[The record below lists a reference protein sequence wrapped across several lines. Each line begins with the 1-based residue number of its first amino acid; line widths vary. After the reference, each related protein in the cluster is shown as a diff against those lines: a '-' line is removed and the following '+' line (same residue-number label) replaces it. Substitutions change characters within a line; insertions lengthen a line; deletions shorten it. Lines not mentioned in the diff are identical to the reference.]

1 MIYTQKALAK
11 MPHSPEARRFAPQVR
26 AMFHFWLRLLAISFT
41 FKFISKAF
49 FFLHWSFCKFCVLNI
64 KKRHLSMPF

>member
-49 FFLHWSFCKFCVLNI
+49 FSALVGFVSFVY
-64 KKRHLSMPF
+64 

>member
-11 MPHSPEARRFAPQVR
+11 MPHSPEVRRFAPQVR

-49 FFLHWSFCKFCVLNI
+49 FSALVIFVSFVY
-64 KKRHLSMPF
+64 